1 MTDLADAIKKLQ
13 AMQQRNT
20 NDGMLTAFQGL
31 LDEIS
36 VSLGE
41 LVDAA
46 EKRPDH
52 SKAVAESMANAL
64 KQMKMTT
71 VNVEP
76 TPVTVNVSPTPVT
89 VEAVMPEGKAPVVNV
104 SSGGAPIGATWLMKI
119 PGTGAWPDRTVTITR
134 TK

>member
-13 AMQQRNT
+13 ALHQRDK
-20 NDGMLTAFQGL
+20 NDGA
-31 LDEIS
+31 LDAIEGFLSEIS
-36 VSLGE
+36 VALGE
-41 LVDAA
+41 MISAA
-46 EKRPDH
+46 EDRPDH